1 MMLPRPPRLVIFDK
15 DGTLIDFQRMWGQWA
30 VAFAERISQQIAVDV
45 RHDILQVYGVD
56 PRSLRIDPQG
66 ALSISPM
73 ATMQQMVVSH
83 IMPYCSDM
91 VQAYQIVQQA
101 WQPPDPTV
109 NVYPLADLPQLF
121 GQLRQLGVVIAV
133 ATADNREPTIA
144 TLTHLG
150 VIHHVAALA
159 CADDPHMP
167 PKPAPDK
174 IWAVCQAVGVHPH
187 DAIMIGDTPA
197 DMQMGHNAGVMA
209 QIGVTS
215 GVSTTDELARWASW
229 VMPTVADLWR
239 FWPRQST

>member
-1 MMLPRPPRLVIFDK
+1 MLPRPPRLVIFDK

-30 VAFAERISQQIAVDV
+30 VAFAERLSQQIAVDV
-45 RHDILQVYGVD
+45 RHDILRIYGVD
-56 PRSLRIDPQG
+56 PQSLRIDPQG

-73 ATMQQMVVSH
+73 ATMQQMAVSH

-109 NVYPLADLPQLF
+109 NVYPLADIAQLF
-121 GQLRQLGVVIAV
+121 GHLRHLGVMIAV
-133 ATADNREPTIA
+133 ATADNREPTMA
-144 TLTHLG
+144 TLAHLG
-150 VIHHVAALA
+150 VIHHVSAFA
-159 CADDPHMP
+159 CADDANMP

-187 DAIMIGDTPA
+187 DTIMIGDTPA
-197 DMQMGHNAGVMA
+197 DMQMGRNAGVMA

-215 GVSTTDELARWASW
+215 GVSTADELARWASW

>member
-1 MMLPRPPRLVIFDK
+1 MLLRPPRLVIFDK

-30 VAFAERISQQIAVDV
+30 SAFAHRISQRIAVDV
-45 RHDILQVYGVD
+45 QHDILRLYGVD
-56 PRSLRIDPQG
+56 PQSLRIDPQG

-73 ATMQQMVVSH
+73 ATMQQMVVH
-83 IMPYCSDM
+83 QIMPYCSDIA
-91 VQAYQIVQQA
+91 QAYLIVQQA
-101 WQPPDPTV
+101 WQPPDPTH

-121 GQLRQLGVVIAV
+121 GQLRQLGVIIAV
-133 ATADNREPTIA
+133 ATADNRQPTIA

-150 VIHHVAALA
+150 VIQHVAAFA

-174 IWAVCQAVGVHPH
+174 IWAVCQSVGVHPN

-197 DMQMGHNAGVMA
+197 DMQMGRNAGVMA

-215 GVSTTDELARWASW
+215 GVSTASELQPWASW
-229 VMPTVADLWR
+229 VMSTVADVWQY
-239 FWPRQST
+239 WPRPQ

>member
-1 MMLPRPPRLVIFDK
+1 MLPRPPQLVIFDK

-30 VAFAERISQQIAVDV
+30 DAFAERVSRHIAVDV
-45 RHDILQVYGVD
+45 RHDILRLYGVD
-56 PRSLRIDPQG
+56 PQSLRIDPQG

-73 ATMQQMVVSH
+73 ATMQQMVVQY
-83 IMPYCSDM
+83 IMPYCRDM

-109 NVYPLADLPQLF
+109 SVYPLADVPLLF
-121 GQLRQLGVVIAV
+121 AQLRQLGVMIAV
-133 ATADNREPTIA
+133 ATADNRQPTIA

-150 VIHHVAALA
+150 VAHQVAAYA
-159 CADDPHMP
+159 CADDPQMP

-174 IWAVCQAVGVHPH
+174 ILAVCGAVGVHPH

-197 DMQMGHNAGVMA
+197 DMQMGRNAGVMA

-215 GVSTTDELARWASW
+215 GVSTASELAPWASW
-229 VMPTVADLWR
+229 VLPTIAELWQI
-239 FWPRQST
+239 WPRPSA